1 MAGMTGIG
9 GDIRSKG
16 LTMMQRYSSLNE
28 KMKAEQE
35 AMDRAEEAQQS
46 AMNMQYGSM
55 GGMAAGALIGGQ
67 MTSWS
72 GPGMLV
78 GAGIGALVGALGGS
92 LF

>member
-1 MAGMTGIG
+1 
-9 GDIRSKG
+9 
-16 LTMMQRYSSLNE
+16 
-28 KMKAEQE
+28 
-35 AMDRAEEAQQS
+35 
-46 AMNMQYGSM
+46 MNMQYGSM

-72 GPGMLV
+72 GPGMIV